1 MSTRTLP
8 ARAETVVLF
17 AHAAYRLG
25 DALKARNA
33 GLKYLEARSP
43 DEVLVRISEAN
54 IVSVSMMWRNEWLAE
69 APKLAFVQSISAGMN
84 QYDVAAFRKA
94 GVRLASAQ
102 GVNAQAVAEHAIAL
116 ILSITRQLHMARD
129 HQHKK
134 LWRGM
139 IGDPAKREDEL
150 AGKTML
156 IVGMGGIGGK
166 LARIA
171 KAFDMHVIGTRRDP
185 AKGTVGAD
193 EVFADNDL
201 PKVLPRADIV
211 VLTCP
216 ITPQTT
222 NMINAAAF
230 AAMKPGAMLIN
241 VARGAVVD
249 EPALITALQSG
260 RLASAGIDVTVEE
273 PLSASSPLW
282 TMPNVVITPHTG
294 GETRAYEENVIDV
307 LLDNLARLER
317 GETALRN
324 EFA

>member
-1 MSTRTLP
+1 MPTRKLP
-8 ARAETVVLF
+8 ARSETVVLF

-25 DALKARNA
+25 DALARRNT
-33 GLKYLEARSP
+33 GLKYIEARTP
-43 DEVLVRISEAN
+43 DEFRARIPEAH
-54 IVSVSMMWRNEWLAE
+54 IVSVSMMWRNDLLDA
-69 APKLAFVQSISAGMN
+69 ASRLVFVQSISAGMN
-84 QYDVAAFRKA
+84 QYDVAAFAKA

-116 ILSITRQLHMARD
+116 TLSITRQLHLARD

-134 LWRGM
+134 FWRGM
-139 IGDPAKREDEL
+139 IGDPAQREDEL

-156 IVGMGGIGGK
+156 IVGLGGIGGK

-171 KAFDMHVIGTRRDP
+171 KAFDMRVIGTRRDP
-185 AKGTVGAD
+185 AKGAGGAD
-193 EVFADNDL
+193 EVFADTEL
-201 PKVLPRADIV
+201 LKVLPRADIV

-216 ITPQTT
+216 ITPATT
-222 NMINAAAF
+222 NLMNAAAF

-249 EPALITALQSG
+249 EAALVAALQSG
-260 RLASAGIDVTVEE
+260 KLASAGIDVTVEE
-273 PLSASSPLW
+273 PLPAASPLW
-282 TMPNVVITPHTG
+282 TMPNVIVTPHTA
-294 GETRAYEENVIDV
+294 GETRAYEENVLDI

-324 EFA
+324 GFA